1 MNVESRRF
9 SNALRDTP
17 MYQEFSQPRSF
28 VLQLVSSR
36 ILQDIYRRIARKDH
50 RRNLDLSKRPRPAS
64 NQPTRLLLR
73 TRRRIILTRDRHRT
87 SIRHPVSRPYN
98 HRRSPPKDRRIFHRT
113 TNHPT
118 YHPLTI
124 LVLPRHRPI
133 RTLALPLSRRIAPLL
148 SNPPLPLESRPVTVT
163 RHQASPPVH
172 PVDSPRHPVSPL
184 LMAIRLKGRVLP
196 TCHPRKD
203 QLLTMDIP

>member
-1 MNVESRRF
+1 M
-9 SNALRDTP
+9 RDVL
-17 MYQEFSQPRSF
+17 MCQELSQPRSF

-36 ILQDIYRRIARKDH
+36 ILQDIYRRIAHKDH

-64 NQPTRLLLR
+64 NQLIRLLLR

-87 SIRHPVSRPYN
+87 SVHHPVSRPYN
-98 HRRSPPKDRRIFHRT
+98 HRSSPPKDRRIFHRT

-148 SNPPLPLESRPVTVT
+148 NNPPLESRPVTVT

-172 PVDSPRHPVSPL
+172 PVDSPRLPVSPL
-184 LMAIRLKGRVLP
+184 LMAIRLKGQVLP